1 MTITVT
7 SRLRSQLRV
16 PVLRA
21 GYALVLSSLAT
32 SALGGLFWFV
42 AARRLSTES
51 VGVGSALVAAT
62 TLLAGIANLGLKN
75 GLLRFIPTAGS
86 TTRRLIVRSY
96 AVAGT
101 CAIIAGTVFL
111 AGLRIWTPDLLFLRE
126 NAGAI
131 IVFLATLAAWSVF
144 VLQDSVL
151 IGLGQADWVPAEN
164 IAFAIVKIGLLVS
177 LVAISPNWGVFLSWA
192 IPTFALI
199 AVVNTGIFRV
209 LLPRVRSSVVKA
221 APFRA
226 VIRFSLADQVATL
239 LWIAT
244 LDGLPLLV
252 LRRSGAEAA
261 AYYYLAAQIAYGLYF
276 VSGCIGAALVAE
288 GARDRGALANLHRRS
303 TRQAFG
309 LVAPATAM
317 VIAAAPWLQGVF
329 GRDYRTNATVLLQLL
344 ALSALPYTFT
354 SLTLSRA
361 RVMGQMRVVIGGHAA
376 LFVLCVGLAAVL
388 QERHGLNGVGVGVLV
403 GQSVVAAAFAG
414 AAVLRRV
421 GGRAASAGETSATD
435 AAGGLDG
442 LVNRLAGLRAAT
454 RGRRAEYLLPFRLAA
469 LQLPTSL
476 HSGVARLVSVHN
488 DVTIAEIRGERGA
501 SILKL
506 ATRRTAGAGLR
517 NHVSA
522 LREISADRRF
532 EGLAFAVPQVRAH
545 VTDAARPFVIET
557 RCDGVPTSDS
567 FTSPARRDLGLAS
580 LGHSMSDFYGRSAHR
595 VTVHGQSVASW
606 VSLPLAT
613 MRSALRAPSA
623 SYLAGAAAIE
633 RELHSALVGREFDV
647 TRVHGDLT
655 PGNVMFDRRASTV
668 SGLVDWERS
677 HAGGIPAV
685 DLMLFVLGLRRAREG
700 RELGDLVIELCNG
713 TRGLDAAEI
722 AFLEQG
728 GWSASGLS
736 LRHLVLLAW
745 LGHAE
750 SNLLKAKRY
759 GSVGVWLSRNVVRV
773 VEELGRSTAAREAR
787 GNRGR
792 WAGLSAAL
800 RERSLVGVVQ
810 ASLVLVAVGGLWW
823 WSLDRIRV
831 ESMTDTG
838 LVSVLPISAWIAIAG
853 LIASIV
859 VALTRP
865 VLDERRLSVL
875 LGGFIVLIHATPPV
889 LYGTLRYSWAWK
901 HVGIVDYITRR
912 SSVNPRISSLDV
924 YHNWPGFFSANAAL
938 VDLSGM
944 KNAVPLAMLTPVVVN
959 LLNLGALL
967 LTLPALGASRR
978 VSWTAAWF
986 FFLANWVGQDY
997 FSPQAMAYFLY
1008 LVLLALVLTRLP
1020 EGRWGMQHER
1030 VARGTRA
1037 IELPLLLAIGAA
1049 IISSHQ
1055 VTPALLIVVIATL
1068 ALSRLVRAGKLAV
1081 GLVVVQFAWLLSP
1094 ARPFMSDNVAS
1105 TLRSFGA
1112 PVQNVGA
1119 TLRDTSAQSSG
1130 QAIVSLAGRCVVVL
1144 IALVAVVG
1152 LARRWRSGHRD
1163 VIAMILMIAPAS
1175 LVVANEFGGE
1185 IVFRAF
1191 LFSVPF
1197 LSLFAAWALNDGS
1210 ASNRPVLRFVGVA
1223 SLSTALFFGFM
1234 LAHFGKDRSYHFT
1247 PSEVA
1252 AADYIA
1258 DRAYSQTLLV
1268 EGNGNFPSQFR
1279 NYERFV
1285 HVRLTEEPRDSVLE
1299 MLDDPATRLGEWFED
1314 TRFGAGYLVITRS
1327 QKADIEAEGTLP
1339 FKALD
1344 RIESALRSS
1353 PRFKV
1358 AFENPDAVIF
1368 ELAAKKFSR

>member
-42 AARRLSTES
+42 AARRLSTAS

-101 CAIIAGTVFL
+101 CAILAGTVFL
-111 AGLRIWTPDLLFLRE
+111 VGLRIWTPDLLFLRD
-126 NAGAI
+126 NAGAV

-151 IGLGQADWVPAEN
+151 VGLGHAEWVPAEN
-164 IAFAIVKIGLLVS
+164 IAFAVVKIGLLVS

-209 LLPRVRSSVVKA
+209 LLPRVRSSVAKA

-244 LDGLPLLV
+244 IDGLPLLV

-288 GARDRGALANLHRRS
+288 GARDQRSLADLQRRS

-309 LVAPATAM
+309 LVTPAAVM
-317 VIAAAPWLQGVF
+317 VIASAPWLQGVF

-344 ALSALPYTFT
+344 ALSSLPYTFT

-361 RVMGQMRVVIGGHAA
+361 RVLGRMRIVIGGHAA
-376 LFVLCVGLAAVL
+376 IFVLCVGLAAVF
-388 QERHGLNGVGVGVLV
+388 QERHGLNGVGLGVLA
-403 GQSVVAAAFAG
+403 GQTCVAASFAVAG
-414 AAVLRRV
+414 ALRRI
-421 GGRAASAGETSATD
+421 GGRTDSAVAATETD
-435 AAGGLDG
+435 AAAGLDG
-442 LVNRLAGLRAAT
+442 LIDRLAGVRAAT
-454 RGRRAEYLLPFRLAA
+454 RRRRAEYLLPFRLAA
-469 LQLPTSL
+469 LQLPESV
-476 HSGVARLVSVHN
+476 HSNDARLVSVHN
-488 DVTIAEIRGERGA
+488 DVTIAEVVGEQGPA
-501 SILKL
+501 IVKL

-517 NHVSA
+517 NHVAA
-522 LREISADRRF
+522 LREISTDRRF
-532 EGLAFAVPQVRAH
+532 HGLRFAVPAVRSA
-545 VTDAARPFVIET
+545 VADVARPFVIET
-557 RCDGVPTSDS
+557 RCDGVLTSDS
-567 FTSPARRDLGLAS
+567 LTSTARRDLGLAS
-580 LGHSMSDFYGRSAHR
+580 LGRSMSDFYSRSADR
-595 VTVHGQSVASW
+595 VTVGSESVASW

-623 SYLAGAAAIE
+623 SYLAGAEAIE
-633 RELHSALVGREFDV
+633 RELHSALMGRELDV
-647 TRVHGDLT
+647 ARVHGDLT
-655 PGNVMFDRRASTV
+655 PGNVLFDRQASEV

-677 HAGGIPAV
+677 HACGIPAV

-713 TRGLDAAEI
+713 TRDLDAAEI
-722 AFLEQG
+722 ALLEQG

-736 LRHLVLLAW
+736 IRHLTLLAW

-759 GSVGVWLSRNVVRV
+759 GSVGVWLSRNVVHV
-773 VEELGRSTAAREAR
+773 VEELGRDTGFPVAGRD
-787 GNRGR
+787 RGR
-792 WAGLSAAL
+792 WARLSAAF
-800 RERSLVGVVQ
+800 RERSLIGVVQ
-810 ASLVLVAVGGLWW
+810 GSLVLVGVGGLWW

-831 ESMTDTG
+831 DSMTDIG
-838 LVSVLPISAWIAIAG
+838 LVSVLPISGWIAIAA

-859 VALTRP
+859 SALTRP
-865 VLDERRLSVL
+865 VLDERRLWVL
-875 LGGFIVLIHATPPV
+875 LGGFVVLIHAASPV

-912 SSVNPRISSLDV
+912 SSVNPRINSLDV
-924 YHNWPGFFSANAAL
+924 YHNWPGFFSANASL

-967 LTLPALGASRR
+967 LILPALGASRR
-978 VSWTAAWF
+978 VTWTAAWF

-1008 LVLLALVLTRLP
+1008 LVLVALVVSRLP
-1020 EGRWGMQHER
+1020 AGRRRPGKPL
-1030 VARGTRA
+1030 APSGTRA

-1055 VTPALLIVVIATL
+1055 VTPALLLVVIATL
-1068 ALSRLVRAGKLAV
+1068 ALSRLVRTGKLAV
-1081 GLVVVQFAWLLSP
+1081 GLLVVQFAWLIGP
-1094 ARPFMSDNVAS
+1094 ARPFMSDNIAS

-1112 PVQNVGA
+1112 PVRNVEA

-1144 IALVAVVG
+1144 IAVVALVG
-1152 LARRWRSGHRD
+1152 LARRWRAGHRD
-1163 VIAMILMIAPAS
+1163 VVAIILLTAPAF

-1197 LSLFAAWALNDGS
+1197 LSLFAAWAFNDGPDRTRS
-1210 ASNRPVLRFVGVA
+1210 VLRFVGVA
-1223 SLSTALFFGFM
+1223 AVSTALFFGFM

-1252 AADYIA
+1252 AADYLA
-1258 DRAYSQTLLV
+1258 DHAYSQTLLV

-1285 HVRLTEEPRDSVLE
+1285 HVRLTEEPRDSVRR
-1299 MLDDPATRLGEWFED
+1299 MLDDPAARLSEWFED
-1314 TRFGAGYLVITRS
+1314 TRFGAGYVVITRS

-1339 FKALD
+1339 PEALD

-1358 AFENPDAVIF
+1358 ALENPDAVIF
-1368 ELAAKKFSR
+1368 ELAAKKFAR